1 MPKVSIKGQAKSALA
16 ADNKARKQ
24 AGSAKTFDSLQ
35 NFAANLGMGLDNQ
48 LSSSTYGF
56 NPITRNRTLLE
67 WLYRGS
73 WLAGVVVDV
82 IADDMTRAGVDIRGD
97 VDPEEIEHLERA
109 ATTFNIWPAISDTI
123 KWARL
128 YGGGLAVMLIDGQ
141 DPATP
146 LDLKTVGQGQF
157 RGLLVLDRWM
167 VEPSLENLVTDMGP
181 DLGNPKFYRIT
192 TDAPAL
198 KRMTVHYSRCLRME
212 GVRLPYWQRM
222 MENLWGL
229 SVLERPYDRI
239 VAFDSATTG
248 AAQLVYKAY
257 LRVYK
262 IDGMREVIGAGGPG
276 QANLVK
282 FVDFMRRMQS
292 IEGITLIDG
301 KDDLAAMAQPSF
313 AGLSDALIQFG
324 QQLGGSFEMP
334 LTRLFGQS
342 PTGMSATGESDL
354 RTYYDGIHQKQA
366 RWVKVPLTNIYRA
379 MAQSEGIKLPEGF
392 SLDFRSLWVLS
403 DQDKA
408 GLGATD
414 STSVMNVFNAGV
426 ISPQTAL
433 KELRQL
439 SKISGRFTN
448 ISDEEIDAASPTT
461 GAQMA
466 EEQHAMGL
474 EQGEQGMDLAQ
485 QEAEAPPAK
494 KKPKDAALSIV

>member
-1 MPKVSIKGQAKSALA
+1 
-16 ADNKARKQ
+16 
-24 AGSAKTFDSLQ
+24 
-35 NFAANLGMGLDNQ
+35 
-48 LSSSTYGF
+48 
-56 NPITRNRTLLE
+56 
-67 WLYRGS
+67 
-73 WLAGVVVDV
+73 
-82 IADDMTRAGVDIRGD
+82 
-97 VDPEEIEHLERA
+97 
-109 ATTFNIWPAISDTI
+109 
-123 KWARL
+123 
-128 YGGGLAVMLIDGQ
+128 
-141 DPATP
+141 
-146 LDLKTVGQGQF
+146 
-157 RGLLVLDRWM
+157 M
-167 VEPSLENLVTDMGP
+167 VEPSLENLVTEMGP

-198 KRMTVHYSRCLRME
+198 KRSTVHYSRCLRME

-257 LRVYK
+257 LRVYR

-342 PTGMSATGESDL
+342 PTGMNATGESDL
-354 RTYYDGIHQKQA
+354 RTYYDGIHQKQS
-366 RWVKVPLTNIYRA
+366 RWVKVPLTTIYRA

-408 GLGATD
+408 GLGTAD
-414 STSVMNVFNAGV
+414 STSVMNVYNAGV

-448 ISDEEIDAASPTT
+448 ISDEDIEAASPVT
-461 GAQMA
+461 GSMMA
-466 EEQHAMGL
+466 EEQHALGM
-474 EQGEQGMDLAQ
+474 EQGATEI
-485 QEAEAPPAK
+485 EAAGEEEPEPKDK
-494 KKPKDAALSIV
+494 KKKVSASISRLS